1 MGARPVPVGA
11 PPVVVKFVP
20 ENMPKRW
27 AVDVVAKEVKDHDQ
41 ATASN
46 SPTAAELSEGTL
58 DELTEKLSE
67 KDEKDNKEA

>member
-1 MGARPVPVGA
+1 MGASPVPVGA
-11 PPVVVKFVP
+11 PPVVVEFVP
-20 ENMPKRW
+20 ENMPNRW

-41 ATASN
+41 ATAS

>member
-1 MGARPVPVGA
+1 MYEPYYKS
-11 PPVVVKFVP
+11 VKYDVSHP

-41 ATASN
+41 ATAS

-67 KDEKDNKEA
+67 KDNKEA